1 MAQQLP
7 VEANEGKRKCDSDDL
22 ERPSKIR
29 SIERPNF
36 QNRPATF
43 DRANENW
50 VLGPQF
56 TSWAAAERYGPLF
69 SLRSSSMVEIWVY
82 PAADYHPFQRGF
94 RVSNVVHWEWI
105 EDELS
110 T

>member
-1 MAQQLP
+1 
-7 VEANEGKRKCDSDDL
+7 
-22 ERPSKIR
+22 
-29 SIERPNF
+29 
-36 QNRPATF
+36 
-43 DRANENW
+43 
-50 VLGPQF
+50 
-56 TSWAAAERYGPLF
+56 
-69 SLRSSSMVEIWVY
+69 MVEIWVY